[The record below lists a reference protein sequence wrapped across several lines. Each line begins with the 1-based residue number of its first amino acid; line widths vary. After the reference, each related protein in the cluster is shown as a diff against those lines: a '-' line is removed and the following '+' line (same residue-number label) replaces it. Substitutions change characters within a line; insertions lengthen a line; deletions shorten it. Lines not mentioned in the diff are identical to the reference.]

1 MPAPLVV
8 VTGVSGS
15 GKTTVGAALA
25 RALDVPFCDADDLHP
40 EVNVA
45 KMASGRALDDRDRLP
60 WLELVGHWLAD
71 HAEGGGVTAC
81 SALKRSYRDLLR
93 SHAPAVG
100 FLHLS
105 ADAEVLAERL
115 ASRSGH
121 FMPPAMLRSQ
131 LATLEPLEPDEPGVC
146 VTNEGTPAEVLD
158 RSLRALGIRKDHS

>member
-8 VTGVSGS
+8 VTGLSGS
-15 GKTTVGAALA
+15 GKTTVGASLA

-40 EVNVA
+40 EANVA

-105 ADAEVLAERL
+105 ADADVLAERL

-131 LATLEPLEPDEPGVC
+131 LETLEPLEPDEPGMV
-146 VTNEGTPAEVLD
+146 VDAGTGVADIVEKYVEASG
-158 RSLRALGIRKDHS
+158 RT